1 VNVQDVIALARS
13 EIIEEQVQV
22 GEDIGETSM
31 TNVDRIVM
39 NLEKTILM
47 IEEEKNVIP
56 IPMPEQENANEVI
69 IIYSPPF
76 LSTPPILSSG
86 EDRWGFF
93 VKFVITIPS
102 IIVVPKLLPHF
113 PFPCE
118 KVGGGFFF
126 SKSLGNTSRLCKS

>member
-1 VNVQDVIALARS
+1 MSVQDVIALAPS

-22 GEDIGETSM
+22 GEDIGETFM

-93 VKFVITIPS
+93 CQI
-102 IIVVPKLLPHF
+102 
-113 PFPCE
+113 CDY
-118 KVGGGFFF
+118 
-126 SKSLGNTSRLCKS
+126 NTLHNCGP